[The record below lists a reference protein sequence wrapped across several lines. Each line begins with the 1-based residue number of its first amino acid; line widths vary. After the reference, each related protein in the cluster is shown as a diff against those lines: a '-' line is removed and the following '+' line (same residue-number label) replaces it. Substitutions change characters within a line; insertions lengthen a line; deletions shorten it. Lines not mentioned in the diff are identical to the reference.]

1 VINDLISLSAEPRS
15 HRSRSGTSRS
25 DGVAGPYLATSI
37 IAGPACRGPI
47 PQRSDGRATQTLL
60 HPEVEAK
67 GPRHREEHTRW
78 GSAWL
83 SSAPSTERGAGISCF
98 CFFFSPPTLL
108 GCLCQNHVS
117 IAISKINHA
126 RPFFSSSLFFFA
138 HIVHHGWRR
147 GRTGG
152 RAMAPLYGPGVGVW
166 HGTGRDGTGQ
176 GDR

>member
-1 VINDLISLSAEPRS
+1 MGLCLAQL
-15 HRSRSGTSRS
+15 GTS
-25 DGVAGPYLATSI
+25 P
-37 IAGPACRGPI
+37 
-47 PQRSDGRATQTLL
+47 
-60 HPEVEAK
+60 
-67 GPRHREEHTRW
+67 
-78 GSAWL
+78 
-83 SSAPSTERGAGISCF
+83 ERGAGISCF

-166 HGTGRDGTGQ
+166 HGTGRVGTGQ
-176 GDR
+176 DREIDSVLRSLALST